1 MCGQWHESVS
11 EDLLEVG
18 WPRLRRQG
26 MNEVVHSHEFV
37 NEAYDLRPV
46 NILGNIVTML
56 RCSLGVVS
64 PDPDRDISSATL
76 ERFLGTYL
84 TIVRRLWLVYTSSER
99 MI

>member
-18 WPRLRRQG
+18 GPRLRQG
-26 MNEVVHSHEFV
+26 MNEVVHSDKFV

-46 NILGNIVTML
+46 NIPGNIVTML
-56 RCSLGVVS
+56 SCSLGTVS

-84 TIVRRLWLVYTSSER
+84 TIVRRLCLVYTSSGR